1 MNLNNSFIDAQI
13 KFFNMTD
20 LLKDKKM
27 KSLDLSDIEEYIQ
40 KDGRDLLKH
49 LLLGHIEDR
58 GIGDIGPGV
67 IGSDG
72 IKRTHKRIRI
82 KKIKTLFGKIEINR
96 IAYSVP
102 GVSSLFPLD
111 AMLNL
116 PKIDVSY
123 NLQKYFVLE
132 IIKTSFDESIES
144 IERWTEVKISK
155 YQAKKIIIESANDF
169 SEFYDF
175 QFSKEKREAKNCPLS
190 YSLLMAKELLCEK
203 KIYVKQLEKKAE
215 KKRSL
220 LNAIIFSIKINQ
232 TQNE

>member
-1 MNLNNSFIDAQI
+1 MNLNNSFIDAEI

-49 LLLGHIEDR
+49 LLLGHLEDR

-155 YQAKKIIIESANDF
+155 DQAKKIIIESANDF

-175 QFSKEKREAKNCPLS
+175 QFSKEKSEAKKLPLIILTSDGKGVVMRKEDLREATR
-190 YSLLMAKELLCEK
+190 
-203 KIYVKQLEKKAE
+203 KKAE

-220 LNAIIFSIKINQ
+220 LNAIIFSIKIN
-232 TQNE
+232 